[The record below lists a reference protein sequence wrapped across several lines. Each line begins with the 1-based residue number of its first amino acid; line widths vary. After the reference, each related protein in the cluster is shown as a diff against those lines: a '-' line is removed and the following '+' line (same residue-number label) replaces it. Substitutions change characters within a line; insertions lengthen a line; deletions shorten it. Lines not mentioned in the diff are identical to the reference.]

1 MELRE
6 LNVEYIEEI
15 KKVFLQ
21 IFSVEPWNDVWT
33 DDQLHRYIL
42 ELIGNSHSLFLG
54 LCDDKKL
61 IGIALGRIKHWY
73 TGAEYWI
80 EEFGILPELQQ
91 KGFGSAF
98 LNGIEE
104 ILAKKG
110 IPYVALLTQRNF
122 PAYHFYV
129 KNGFEKAVNEEVKI
143 IANEGTLFIVEKLD

>member
-1 MELRE
+1 MEIRE
-6 LNVEYIEEI
+6 INLDQIEQI
-15 KKVFLQ
+15 KQRMLD
-21 IFSVEPWNDVWT
+21 IFSGEPWNDRWT
-33 DDQLHRYIL
+33 QEQLHCYIA
-42 ELIGNSHSLFLG
+42 ELTGNTNSLSFG
-54 LCDDKKL
+54 LYREDAL
-61 IGIALGRIKHWY
+61 IGIALGRVKSWY
-73 TGAEYWI
+73 EGREYWI

-129 KNGFEKAVNEEVKI
+129 KNGFEEQKETVFFVKKI
-143 IANEGTLFIVEKLD
+143 GREGNPRN

>member
-80 EEFGILPELQQ
+80 EEFGILPEYQNQ
-91 KGFGSAF
+91 GTGSDFMRKIKDF
-98 LNGIEE
+98 LACRGVTAIT
-104 ILAKKG
+104 
-110 IPYVALLTQRNF
+110 LLTDRTF
-122 PAYHFYV
+122 PAYHFYK
-129 KNGFEKAVNEEVKI
+129 KNGFSDNNEQVFMVSEI
-143 IANEGTLFIVEKLD
+143 LNTRL